1 MVKVILH
8 QAAQI
13 NRCGQDSVAF
23 ATFCTNNAKSE
34 SCRGFKKGHADLFC
48 CHFDAAIAM
57 DTRSMSYRPQDYR
70 IMRFSTTSQFF
81 TKLLPGV
88 ALVAGALSTSPV
100 TAQQLGT
107 QSWVKICS
115 KIGETDICNV
125 KYDVIA
131 NTGQLI
137 TGVNL
142 LQSKGKTNRRIFQV
156 AVPSGRY
163 IPEGIKVQVD
173 SGNTNTLPYSLCL
186 PDRCLAE
193 IQLSEGLVNALK
205 AGGELTLTST
215 NFRAAK
221 NPVKVSLKGFTAAF
235 DGPPLKRNEVE
246 NRQKQL
252 AAELQKKAKE
262 TADKLKAAQDAAK
275 TGN

>member
-1 MVKVILH
+1 MRVPTLT
-8 QAAQI
+8 Q
-13 NRCGQDSVAF
+13 
-23 ATFCTNNAKSE
+23 
-34 SCRGFKKGHADLFC
+34 
-48 CHFDAAIAM
+48 
-57 DTRSMSYRPQDYR
+57 MS
-70 IMRFSTTSQFF
+70 

-88 ALVAGALSTSPV
+88 ALVIGALSYSSAS
-100 TAQQLGT
+100 AQQAGT
-107 QSWVKICS
+107 QTWVKICS
-115 KIGETDICNV
+115 NIGETDICNV
-125 KYDVIA
+125 KYDVIT
-131 NTGQLI
+131 NTGQLV

-163 IPEGIKVQVD
+163 IPEGIKVQID
-173 SGNTNTLPYSLCL
+173 KGNTNTLPYSLCL

-215 NFRAAK
+215 NFRATK

-235 DGPPLKRNEVE
+235 DGPPLKRNEVAD
-246 NRQKQL
+246 RQKQL
-252 AAELQKKAKE
+252 EAELQKKAKE

>member
-1 MVKVILH
+1 
-8 QAAQI
+8 
-13 NRCGQDSVAF
+13 
-23 ATFCTNNAKSE
+23 
-34 SCRGFKKGHADLFC
+34 
-48 CHFDAAIAM
+48 
-57 DTRSMSYRPQDYR
+57 
-70 IMRFSTTSQFF
+70 MRFFTTSQFA
-81 TKLLPGV
+81 TKLLPGL
-88 ALVAGALSTSPV
+88 ALVIGSLSFSAV
-100 TAQQLGT
+100 SAQQAGV

-125 KYDVIA
+125 KYDVIT
-131 NTGQLI
+131 NTGQLV

-142 LQSKGKTNRRIFQV
+142 LQSKGETNRRIFQV

-163 IPEGIKVQVD
+163 IPEGIKIQID

-235 DGPPLKRNEVE
+235 DGPPLKRDEVE

-252 AAELQKKAKE
+252 EAELQKKAKE

-275 TGN
+275 SGN